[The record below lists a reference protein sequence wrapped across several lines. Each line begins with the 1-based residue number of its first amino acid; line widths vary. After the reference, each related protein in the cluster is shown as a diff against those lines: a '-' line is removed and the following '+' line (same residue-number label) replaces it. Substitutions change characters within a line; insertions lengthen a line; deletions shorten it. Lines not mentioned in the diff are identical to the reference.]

1 MLNVLK
7 GLNPFPS
14 SETFP
19 VIWKVE
25 EHFSMCLI
33 LNYGLES
40 LSYIGPMLWD
50 NLTTHLKETNSVGE
64 FKSAKNS
71 WKPEFFPYRLWKT
84 YVQNTGYL

>member
-1 MLNVLK
+1 
-7 GLNPFPS
+7 
-14 SETFP
+14 
-19 VIWKVE
+19 
-25 EHFSMCLI
+25 MCLI

-71 WKPEFFPYRLWKT
+71 
-84 YVQNTGYL
+84 